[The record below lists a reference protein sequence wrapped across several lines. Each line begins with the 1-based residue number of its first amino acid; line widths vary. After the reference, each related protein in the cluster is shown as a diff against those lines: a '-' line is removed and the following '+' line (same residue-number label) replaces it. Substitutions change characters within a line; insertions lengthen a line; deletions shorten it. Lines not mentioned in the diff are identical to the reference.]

1 MYKED
6 SLDKVTVIIIVASI
20 IFIAILL
27 FVIKTIFKNK
37 KKKSILSSIDKLTTE
52 KNMIISSILKSELAK
67 AEKLA
72 NNKKTEKE
80 VEDWKSRFEEIEN
93 TDMPILTDEL
103 IEVETR
109 MVENDYEK
117 AFEALTKAEKDI
129 FHVKAKSIKLLGEIK
144 DLTESED
151 RNREAIT
158 KLKSVYREVVFKYNK
173 NKNDY
178 QDVSSRIE
186 LQFENINK
194 LFSAFEVAVQNKEY
208 EELGKIVKALDD
220 MINNISIVIEEAPT
234 IVLMAKMVLPKKMKD
249 IKNIST
255 RMTRDGYNLEYL
267 NIDYNIEETNKKINE
282 IMDRLYVLN
291 LQDSIFDLK
300 TLIDYYEGLYSDF
313 DSEKRGKKEYE
324 RGIINIT
331 ERISKV
337 SSIIRNLY
345 AEIDNI
351 KDTYDLSDDEIKVI
365 DELNKE
371 LINVKDSFKLIND
384 RSLSKVMPYS
394 KLSNECELVAVNLSK
409 VEDKLETTLKN
420 LGSLKEDEARARDQ
434 LYEIK
439 NIINNSKYKIKEYNL
454 PVIPDK
460 FYVEL
465 KEAYDAVKEINNE
478 IEKKPISIKV
488 LNLRVDT
495 ARDLALKLYQ
505 TATNIIS
512 SAEAAESAIVYGNR
526 YRTSNKEVE
535 SGLISGSKAFYKGE
549 YKESLE
555 IVLNTLNIV
564 EPGIQKKLLSMMER

>member
-1 MYKED
+1 M
-6 SLDKVTVIIIVASI
+6 DKVTVIIIVASI
-20 IFIAILL
+20 IFITILL

-178 QDVSSRIE
+178 QDASSRIE

-371 LINVKDSFKLIND
+371 LITVKDSFKLIND

-505 TATNIIS
+505 TATNTIS